1 MTCFSRSRITPSNF
15 MSGSKF
21 HFIKYLLASGWVLAS
36 VPAWALQA
44 PTVAP
49 FVIAP
54 MFEGVGYCAAGA
66 GSPNLTAAYAA
77 CVSAKNP
84 SGLLIQAALDRLEP
98 GGAAGKVQVGY
109 TVGVNLLGYSPK
121 ELSAHLT
128 HLRQLIETTRRP
140 MVLHLMGNQFASPSS
155 QKTLAPSSYA
165 KFSDQSIPKE
175 QYFVTSIQAWTLTTD
190 SALDVNRLRFGA
202 LQQVGRW
209 YAALPLRI
217 KDRVVGI
224 TLAGEL
230 HHFFP
235 DFANGMGRYEDVQVT
250 DYSPGSVL
258 AFQAWLR
265 GRFVSLEAFNQQMGN
280 TAFSSFDAVTPPAR
294 NIRGGKLDAFSQHFD
309 AYAHGLLPIEGW
321 LAELPPHHK
330 IHIYLNG
337 KVLGEAEYGL
347 SRQDVYE
354 ALPEVTDARVGFR
367 YWLDFSRLPRGIHTI
382 QVVVSKG
389 AQRWQI
395 AQRKIVLM
403 GASQDK
409 PPVFAGEIALT
420 TEPPKLRFWLDQPRN
435 MQDYYFNPL
444 AKLWSEFRSYQVT
457 HAYREWFER
466 AVASGLPGD
475 KLYSHQIAVA
485 TVGSWNPLL
494 TASDASLSGVQPY
507 KKGINLYGG
516 ALDVALLRRH
526 YLGPNE
532 AFAVPEF
539 HPQAWKNP
547 QAPGRVLQELRA
559 AGATFITPY
568 FMSIVPAKFRGDVNP
583 HDKFRIAPENPS
595 YGSNHFYEAIVDA
608 ARE

>member
-1 MTCFSRSRITPSNF
+1 
-15 MSGSKF
+15 MSGFKLQF
-21 HFIKYLLASGWVLAS
+21 KKYLLVAGLVLAS
-36 VPAWALQA
+36 ALVRALPAA
-44 PTVAP
+44 PVAP

-77 CVSAKNP
+77 CVRAKNP
-84 SGLLIQAALDRLEP
+84 SGPLLQAALDRLEP
-98 GGAAGKVQVGY
+98 GGATGKVQVGY
-109 TVGVNLLGYSPK
+109 TVGVNLLGYSPS
-121 ELSAHLT
+121 ELSAHLNQ
-128 HLRQLIETTRRP
+128 LRELIETTRRP

-155 QKTLAPSSYA
+155 QRTLAPSSYA
-165 KFSDQSIPKE
+165 AFSDQSIPKE
-175 QYFVTSIQAWTLTTD
+175 QYFVTSIQAWTLATD
-190 SALDVNRLRFGA
+190 PGLEVNRLRFGA

-209 YAALPLRI
+209 YAALPLRV

-235 DFANGMGRYEDVQVT
+235 DFANGMGRYEDIKVT

-265 GRFVSLEAFNQQMGN
+265 SRFASLGAFNQQMG
-280 TAFSSFDAVTPPAR
+280 TVFSRFDVISPPAR

-321 LAELPPHHK
+321 LTELPPNHK

-337 KVLGEAEYGL
+337 KVVGEAEYGL

-354 ALPEVTDARVGFR
+354 ALAEVTDARVGFR

-382 QVVVSKG
+382 QVVVSGG

-403 GASQDK
+403 GSSQDK
-409 PPVFAGEIALT
+409 PSSFAGEIALT
-420 TEPPKLRFWLDQPRN
+420 TEPPKVRFWLDQPRN

-444 AKLWSEFRSYQVT
+444 AKAWSEFRSDQVT
-457 HAYREWFER
+457 MAYREWFER
-466 AVASGLPGD
+466 AVAGGLPWD

-485 TVGSWNPLL
+485 AVGSWNPLL

-526 YLGPNE
+526 YVRPNE

-539 HPQAWKNP
+539 HTQAWKNP
-547 QAPGRVLQELRA
+547 KAPGRVLQEFKA
-559 AGATFITPY
+559 AGATFVSPY
-568 FMSIVPAKFRGDVNP
+568 FMSIVPAKFRGEVNP
-583 HDKFRIAPENPS
+583 HDRFRIAPENPS
-595 YGSNHFYEAIVDA
+595 YGSNHFYEAIVEA